1 MDAFLADNSAEAY
14 EKLLDRLL
22 ETPQYG
28 EKMAL
33 DPLDIARYSDSYGYQ
48 DDNIRTQWPYR
59 DWVIHAFNNNMPYDQ
74 FVTWQ
79 LAGDLLPAAGKEQI
93 LATAF
98 LRNHKYTEEGGVIP
112 EEYRVEYALDK
123 VKTYTRGILA
133 LTVEC
138 AQCHDHKYD
147 PVSQKDYYQLFGFFN
162 TSKWGFEGSVATS
175 KPAKKR
181 RSSRFQTRK

>member
-1 MDAFLADNSAEAY
+1 MDLTGLLPNEAEMVDFLSDNSENAY
-14 EKLLDRLL
+14 EKVVDRLL
-22 ETPQYG
+22 SSPHYG

-33 DPLDIARYSDSYGYQ
+33 HWMDIARFSDSYGYQ
-48 DDNIRTQWPYR
+48 DDNIRSQWPFR
-59 DWVIHAFNNNMPYDQ
+59 DWAIHAFNQNMPYDQ

-79 LAGDLLPAAGKEQI
+79 LAGDLLPNASKEQI

-123 VKTYTRGILA
+123 VKTYTKGLLA

-138 AQCHDHKYD
+138 AQCHD
-147 PVSQKDYYQLFGFFN
+147 QR
-162 TSKWGFEGSVATS
+162 
-175 KPAKKR
+175 KPAGVVGR
-181 RSSRFQTRK
+181 IQLSGDRGCCRGSRAAGGLAFGHR